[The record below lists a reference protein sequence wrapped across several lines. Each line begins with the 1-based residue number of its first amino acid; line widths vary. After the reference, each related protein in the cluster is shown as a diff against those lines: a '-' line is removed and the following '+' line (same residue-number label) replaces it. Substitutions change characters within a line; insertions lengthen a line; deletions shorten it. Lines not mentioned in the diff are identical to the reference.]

1 MTNQSNKLTHFN
13 AQGNAQM
20 VDVGSKAIT
29 KRVAVTEGRIFMQS
43 KTLQHIIKGNNKK
56 GDVLGIARIAGI
68 MATKKTAD
76 LIPLCHPLAITH
88 VDIKLTTEEN
98 PPAVYCQ
105 STVEVSGKTGIEIE
119 ALNATQIALLTV
131 YDMCKAVDRGMS
143 IEGVR
148 LLKKT
153 GGKSGEWVAENS

>member
-1 MTNQSNKLTHFN
+1 MTDSKNKLSHFN
-13 AQGNAQM
+13 AQGNAHM

-29 KRVAVTEGRIFMQS
+29 KRIAVTEGRIFMKNS
-43 KTLQHIIKGNNKK
+43 TLLHIIEGNNKK

-88 VDIKLTTEEN
+88 VDIQLSTEDN

-105 STVEVSGKTGIEIE
+105 SRVEVSGKTGIEIE

-131 YDMCKAVDRGMS
+131 YDMCKAIDRGMQ
-143 IEGVR
+143 IDGVR

-153 GGKSGEWVAENS
+153 GGKSGEWLAQDS

>member
-1 MTNQSNKLTHFN
+1 MTDTNNKLTHFN
-13 AQGNAQM
+13 AQGDAHM

-29 KRVAVTEGRIFMQS
+29 KRIAVTEGRIFMKS
-43 KTLQHIIKGNNKK
+43 STLKHIIKGNNKK

-68 MATKKTAD
+68 MATKKTSD

-88 VDIKLTTEEN
+88 VDIQLTTEEN

-131 YDMCKAVDRGMS
+131 YDMCKAVDRGMK
-143 IEGVR
+143 IDGVR
-148 LLKKT
+148 LLKKS
-153 GGKSGEWVAENS
+153 GGKSGEWLAEEP

>member
-1 MTNQSNKLTHFN
+1 MTDSKNKLSHFN
-13 AQGNAQM
+13 AQGNAHM
-20 VDVGSKAIT
+20 VDVGSKTIT

-43 KTLQHIIKGNNKK
+43 NTLQHIIEGNNKK

-68 MATKKTAD
+68 MATKKTSD

-88 VDIKLTTEEN
+88 VDIQLNTEDN

-105 STVEVSGKTGIEIE
+105 SRVEVSGKTGIEIE

-131 YDMCKAVDRGMS
+131 YDMCKAIDRGMQ
-143 IEGVR
+143 IDGVR

-153 GGKSGEWVAENS
+153 GGKSGEWLAQDS